1 MNILEGIIKMIT
13 HIFRNNDE
21 IGKLEAETDTYLNDC
36 FFETNIFKG
45 IMDFDYSERNP
56 DFTKRIIVG
65 RTGSGKSALLKKIV
79 DEGSIKIYDKIEAE
93 NTIFE
98 HVKNNVFISSLN
110 ESGIDLRVFYK
121 SLWLHVLLIKVI
133 TSLHRST
140 YQSFFNKIHDLMGGK
155 KKTYDPELANEYIEQ
170 FKDVFFNDKALIEIS
185 NKMQGELSTKI
196 GIKELVFGGKLNR
209 EETQKIQS
217 ETSSYVS
224 RELIRKQKELIKILS
239 EEFSEVGQY
248 RIIISIDDL
257 DRSWLSSSNIRYDF
271 INALLEAFR
280 ELLDI
285 KSVKILISIRT
296 DILMGIYNKT
306 LRQDEKDQ
314 SLIYAVSWNKT
325 EIRQIIDMRI
335 NHLVKNKYQGSRTIT
350 MKDIFNFD
358 IDGIP
363 ADDYILDRTM
373 LRPRDA
379 ISFVNYCLKECDGT
393 VSINKN
399 IVLMAEEKFFSSR
412 KRALVSEWASIYK
425 NISHYVDSLS
435 FLKNSEFTISEMQDT
450 EKNEILTYIL
460 DRAPS
465 ESEDEVHSKIILNF
479 DELMKVWFIVGVI
492 GIKRADTLVVYSSY
506 DKPDLDITD
515 MNRKFV
521 IHPLFNRR

>member
-1 MNILEGIIKMIT
+1 MNT
-13 HIFRNNDE
+13 HVFRNNDE
-21 IGKLEAETDTYLNDC
+21 IGKLEAESDTYLDAC
-36 FFETNIFKG
+36 FYETNIFKG
-45 IMDFDYSERNP
+45 IMNFDSSEKNP

-65 RTGSGKSALLKKIV
+65 RTGSGKSALLRKIL
-79 DEGSIKIYDKIEAE
+79 DEGSIKVYDKIEAE

-110 ESGIDLRVFYK
+110 ENGIDLRVFYK
-121 SLWLHVLLIKVI
+121 SLWLHALLIKVI
-133 TSLHRST
+133 PALHRST
-140 YQSFFNKIHDLMGGK
+140 YQSFFNRVQELIGGK
-155 KKTYDPELANEYIEQ
+155 KKSYNPELANEYIEQ

-185 NKMQGELSTKI
+185 NKMQSELSSKI
-196 GIKELVFGGKLNR
+196 GIKGIDLGGKLGR
-209 EETQKIQS
+209 EETQKVQS

-224 RELIRKQKELIKILS
+224 RELIRKQKELIKILN
-239 EEFSEVGQY
+239 EEFSEVGQF

-257 DRSWLSSSNIRYDF
+257 DRSWLSSSDIRYDF

-285 KSVKILISIRT
+285 KSVKVLISIRT

-314 SLIYAVSWNKT
+314 SLIYAVSWNKS
-325 EIRQIIDMRI
+325 EIRSIIDMRL
-335 NHLVKNKYQGSRTIT
+335 NHLIKNKYQGSRTVT
-350 MKDIFNFD
+350 MRDIFHFM
-358 IDGIP
+358 IDDVK

-379 ISFVNYCLKECDGT
+379 ISFINYCLKECDGN
-393 VSINKN
+393 VSIDKD

-412 KRALVSEWASIYK
+412 KRALVSEWVSIYK
-425 NISHYVDSLS
+425 NISEYVDSLS
-435 FLKNSEFTISEMQDT
+435 ILKNSTFSLDSISEDN
-450 EKNEILTYIL
+450 KNEVLTYIL

-465 ESEDEVHSKIILNF
+465 ENESELHTKIIMNF

-492 GIKRADTLVVYSSY
+492 GIKKTDTLIIYSSY

-515 MNRKFV
+515 MKRTFV
-521 IHPLFNRR
+521 IHPLFDRS

>member
-1 MNILEGIIKMIT
+1 MNT

-21 IGKLEAETDTYLNDC
+21 IGKLEAESDTYLDSC
-36 FFETNIFKG
+36 FYETNIFKG
-45 IMDFDYSERNP
+45 IMNFDPSEKNP

-65 RTGSGKSALLKKIV
+65 RTGSGKSALLKKIL
-79 DEGSIKIYDKIEAE
+79 DKGSIKVYEKIEAE

-110 ESGIDLRVFYK
+110 DSGIDLRVFYK
-121 SLWLHVLLIKVI
+121 SLWLHALLIKVI
-133 TSLHRST
+133 PALYRSS
-140 YQSFFNKIHDLMGGK
+140 YQSFFKKIQELIGGK
-155 KKTYDPELANEYIEQ
+155 KKPYHPELANEYIEQ

-185 NKMQGELSTKI
+185 EKMQNELSTKI
-196 GIKELVFGGKLNR
+196 GIKGINLGGKLGR
-209 EETQKIQS
+209 EDTQKVQS

-224 RELIRKQKELIKILS
+224 RELIRKQKELIKILN
-239 EEFSEVGQY
+239 EEFSETGQI

-257 DRSWLSSSNIRYDF
+257 DRSWLSSSDIRYDF

-285 KSVKILISIRT
+285 KSVKVLISIRT

-325 EIRQIIDMRI
+325 EIREIIDMRI
-335 NHLVKNKYQGSRTIT
+335 NHLIKNKYQSARVIT
-350 MKDIFNFD
+350 MKDIFCFD
-358 IDGIP
+358 VDGIS

-379 ISFVNYCLKECDGT
+379 ISFVNYCLKECDGNI
-393 VSINKN
+393 SINKN

-412 KRALVSEWASIYK
+412 KRALVSEWVSIYK
-425 NISHYVDSLS
+425 NISDYVDSLS
-435 FLKNSEFTISEMQDT
+435 ILRSCEFSFSSINE
-450 EKNEILTYIL
+450 EIKNEILTYIL
-460 DRAPS
+460 DRASS
-465 ESEDEVHSKIILNF
+465 ENECDVHSKIVMNF

-492 GIKRADTLVVYSSY
+492 GIKRTESLIIYSSY

-515 MNRKFV
+515 MNRTFV
-521 IHPLFNRR
+521 KHPLFNRK